1 MPFDPD
7 DLNKKNNT
15 GKGQNKSGND
25 DFINSSFAVQ
35 FKPGDKSN
43 TVSDKLKEGV
53 KDDFDS
59 FKDEFDDFEIDDTF
73 NAFKPLSET
82 KETSKSPFASEK
94 ESPKAEPAKKAE
106 ADIPAFPKNGG
117 TFDRKPSDDIS
128 KGPDK
133 NNTPVFGSE
142 KGNTR
147 PAASQKKDEK
157 LFNSGKDLD
166 YATSE
171 HDKNQSPFANP
182 SRPAAKADKKP
193 EVKTYGTVSSG
204 VNAFRTDDILDE
216 IPEIGSEEKSAPSPF
231 VIRPTPSPKPAM
243 PKANESNNQ
252 APKAPKAPEAHTAPA
267 SAKASQNERPAA
279 SAHTAPAAAKAFQN
293 EKSAPA
299 ASHTAPASAKAAK
312 NERPAASAH
321 TAPASAKAEKNEK
334 PAHTAPASAKAAAE
348 QNNEKKD
355 KPANESANKQ
365 PLGQRPGEAAK
376 QRTTPVLSKPAP
388 TGAAIQS
395 IRPEDPR
402 RMLAVEKSQSSSASS
417 ARHEKSAISP
427 VDTVKTTHKKKR
439 TPKAAKDPGIGG
451 VITLAVIIVA
461 FVGILLILQNIDK
474 IGAAFGRKPVET
486 LPTIQTTTTAAT
498 TVATTTAETT
508 TEATTESTTEATT
521 EETTTE
527 ATTEETTTEATTE
540 ATTAATTK
548 AAKKVVNYGIATKNF
563 NAKIGNFR
571 TIGSGFKYDITLTNK
586 SGKTA
591 SFKKSLKYFSIALT
605 TSPNIKS
612 MSSSYLSFKH
622 KNGSWIG
629 TPKTDCS
636 IKSGGKLTITVT
648 VKTYGACEFFAY
660 RSYNF
665 KYN

>member
-7 DLNKKNNT
+7 DLNKKNNA

-43 TVSDKLKEGV
+43 TVSDKLKEGGND

-73 NAFKPLSET
+73 NAFKPLET
-82 KETSKSPFASEK
+82 AKEPAKSPFSSEK
-94 ESPKAEPAKKAE
+94 ESPKAEPEKKAE
-106 ADIPAFPKNGG
+106 SDIPAFPKNGG
-117 TFDRKPSDDIS
+117 TFDRKPSDDVS

-133 NNTPVFGSE
+133 SNTPVFGSE
-142 KGNTR
+142 KGNSR

-204 VNAFRTDDILDE
+204 VNAFSSANILDE
-216 IPEIGSEEKSAPSPF
+216 IPEVGTENKSAPSPF
-231 VIRPTPSPKPAM
+231 VIRPTPSPKPNM
-243 PKANESNNQ
+243 PKANASNHQAPN
-252 APKAPKAPEAHTAPA
+252 APKAPDAHTAPA
-267 SAKASQNERPAA
+267 SAKASAEKNERP
-279 SAHTAPAAAKAFQN
+279 AHTAPAAAKAFQSD
-293 EKSAPA
+293 KSAPA
-299 ASHTAPASAKAAK
+299 APHTAPASSKAAK
-312 NERPAASAH
+312 NERPANSAH

-334 PAHTAPASAKAAAE
+334 PAHTAPASAKASAE
-348 QNNEKKD
+348 KNEKEA
-355 KPANESANKQ
+355 PAANKQ
-365 PLGQRPGEAAK
+365 TSGQRPGEAAK

-402 RMLAVEKSQSSSASS
+402 RMLAVEKSQKTTTSSH
-417 ARHEKSAISP
+417 HEKTAISP
-427 VDTVKTTHKKKR
+427 VDTVKTTSKKKR
-439 TPKAAKDPGIGG
+439 SPKAAKDPGIGG

-461 FVGILLILQNIDK
+461 FIGILLILQNIDK

-527 ATTEETTTEATTE
+527 ATTEETTTEATTVE
-540 ATTAATTK
+540 TTAATTK
-548 AAKKVVNYGIATKNF
+548 ATKRVVNYGIATKKF

-571 TIGSGFKYDITLTNK
+571 TISNGFKYDITMTNK

-612 MSSSYLSFKH
+612 MSSNYLSFKH

-629 TPKTDCS
+629 SPKTDCS
-636 IKSGGKLTITVT
+636 IKAGGKLTITVT